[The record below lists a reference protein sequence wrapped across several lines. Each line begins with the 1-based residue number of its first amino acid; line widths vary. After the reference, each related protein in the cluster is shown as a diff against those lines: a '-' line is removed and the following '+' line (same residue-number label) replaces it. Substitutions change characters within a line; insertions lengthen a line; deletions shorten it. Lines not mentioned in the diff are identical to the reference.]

1 MKHLLLTL
9 FLACGLALA
18 NGLKAYAADGNT
30 LDVTL
35 MTTSGAPPVTYTL
48 DAQDTKEFWR
58 RWRTLKPTTSMV
70 PAPDNGTY
78 RGLSLRESGGIELRL
93 FSGVVQMN
101 DDLRADAGRLL
112 ERFVLTLAPPPLG
125 QTLARGIDATG
136 GAGIGRDAQ
145 DAKPNRLS
153 AKQIIA
159 KCKDIA
165 GERWDLR
172 TACLENTL
180 AHSLKP
186 EVFGPALEKMIK
198 SLSAELPLDPSDE
211 KEALTPKIA
220 APIPPK
226 PPQAKPPVFVDE
238 TAEAQSKPSE
248 PSDADESAPRVGR
261 MLQIPISELGKL
273 YGPAP

>member
-1 MKHLLLTL
+1 MKYSLLTF
-9 FLACGLALA
+9 FLVLGLVLGSGRNAD
-18 NGLKAYAADGNT
+18 AADGNT
-30 LDVTL
+30 LSVTL
-35 MTTSGAPPVTYTL
+35 MTTTGSAPITYTL

-78 RGLSLRESGGIELRL
+78 RGLNLRESGGIELRL
-93 FSGVVQMN
+93 FSGIVQMN

-112 ERFVLTLAPPPLG
+112 ERWVLTLAPPPLG

-136 GAGIGRDAQ
+136 GAGVGAQAQ

-186 EVFGPALEKMIK
+186 EIFGPALEKMIK
-198 SLSAELPLDPSDE
+198 GLSAELPLDPADE
-211 KEALTPKIA
+211 KDVLKPKITT
-220 APIPPK
+220 PK
-226 PPQAKPPVFVDE
+226 PPRAPEAKPPVFVDE
-238 TAEAQSKPSE
+238 TAPRD
-248 PSDADESAPRVGR
+248 DAADSGEGDSSAPRAER
-261 MLQIPISELGKL
+261 TLQIPISELGKL